1 MKKKRG
7 KSIKK
12 AAFQIERAKLKAS
25 EWKPQLIKKSSQL
38 NYRSGQLRLREPDFC
53 FRFDSERFP
62 AEKKVSNDYLCAPFH
77 EMRGCA
83 DFRVIDDPLA
93 YYIQYS
99 DLNIG
104 SQQGDKYWGIYF
116 KVEEM
121 DSCYRGFLGFF
132 RASVNLDVKALWN
145 LFVEFVFWHELAHHV
160 LQDLRTLKGEDQAA
174 AWIQY
179 IFDKSEEEGFCEFFA
194 FKTAE
199 EGSVIPRNAELV
211 LLDDPESHSLK
222 GVLRRIA
229 LEYLYYYFKRQ
240 SDPIYRPKIS
250 PQIIAGYEPLW
261 SDLWRSHRD
270 GNVVLKAPT
279 EVYERIRYVL

>member
-12 AAFQIERAKLKAS
+12 AAFQIKRAKLKAS
-25 EWKPQLIKKSSQL
+25 VKPNSHTSTLNQAGRFPEFSQSKPQLLSDYEWKPQLIKKPPQL
-38 NYRSGQLRLREPDFC
+38 SYRSGQLRLREPDFC
-53 FRFDSERFP
+53 FRFDSDRIP
-62 AEKKVSNDYLCAPFH
+62 AEKKDNNDDLIAFFH

-199 EGSVIPRNAELV
+199 EGS
-211 LLDDPESHSLK
+211 
-222 GVLRRIA
+222 
-229 LEYLYYYFKRQ
+229 
-240 SDPIYRPKIS
+240 
-250 PQIIAGYEPLW
+250 
-261 SDLWRSHRD
+261 
-270 GNVVLKAPT
+270 
-279 EVYERIRYVL
+279 